1 MSAFLLPSR
10 NSTARY
16 WWLWNPELVARNG
29 RIRAYSLGVSVASTS
44 HCSTSCFCTCLTRAS
59 RFSAGDE
66 VVGGQQRPRRVQ
78 LVQQQLHPQLGDLV
92 LHDEEQLVVLH
103 RLAARVLRRQQ
114 GVEVEVGAVRHRLRE
129 VGGDPLLQHALGP
142 VDGVASSL
150 MGALCPVSSGPSATD
165 RTTTDVSAEVRPR
178 RPPRRSGPVD
188 DPGCRPLT
196 ARTRPHRPLARPPSR
211 GHAAGHGRR
220 PARRPRRGRGRA
232 STARPARHPRCAPAP
247 ARRRHPRP
255 RA

>member
-29 RIRAYSLGVSVASTS
+29 RIWAYSLGVSVASTS

-59 RFSAGDE
+59 RFSAGRQL
-66 VVGGQQRPRRVQ
+66 VGGEQRTGRVQ

-142 VDGVASSL
+142 VDGRHPRSWGHCA
-150 MGALCPVSSGPSATD
+150 PVSSGPSA
-165 RTTTDVSAEVRPR
+165 RTGSPRTSRPR
-178 RPPRRSGPVD
+178 CVPRPATTSIRPRSTTLDAARSPTALGPPAAGRLREVTRQATCGGPRGGLGGVEVEPAQH
-188 DPGCRPLT
+188 DPGGTPG
-196 ARTRPHRPLARPPSR
+196 AR
-211 GHAAGHGRR
+211 
-220 PARRPRRGRGRA
+220 
-232 STARPARHPRCAPAP
+232 PAP
-247 ARRRHPRP
+247 ARRRHPRLP
-255 RA
+255 P